1 MRKGAR
7 EKTRLSSPSC
17 DFRVKGRSAAAAW
30 QLSGHVSV
38 VSARVRAMDSG
49 KRLETGVQVPGGVGK
64 RDFRVPTDAR
74 PDGTQVARLVRPSGL
89 SPLNSLFFFCYW
101 ALFSCKKFYKMNI
114 VSFSFVLDKYYP
126 IMV

>member
-89 SPLNSLFFFCYW
+89 SPLNSLFFSVIGLYLVVKNFI
-101 ALFSCKKFYKMNI
+101 K
-114 VSFSFVLDKYYP
+114 
-126 IMV
+126 